1 MNALT
6 RICEFVMLKLAEI
19 RFLCLQEIIEI
30 KKGLIHLKL
39 IACESC
45 KLRVSLVA
53 NTISDC

>member
-1 MNALT
+1 
-6 RICEFVMLKLAEI
+6 MLKLAEI
-19 RFLCLQEIIEI
+19 RFLCSQEIIEI
-30 KKGLIHLKL
+30 KKGLIHLIHLKL